1 MMTWNMLASGMANDG
16 FLLARSGESG
26 EALRSR
32 LLSTVALARRVKDA
46 HRQAELSKGKVKL
59 DSSFA
64 KEVVI
69 QWPDAPPSMKEDW
82 DKHLARE
89 KAELVKL
96 TDWSVRGE
104 QLVQGIAMHSP
115 DVLVLQECDKYAFFC
130 QRLGQLGYSSNV
142 AGKASIAYPTLKAS
156 RLQPDADY
164 LEAIAEVASQ
174 GIAFAPKKDSVARRL
189 SRSDF
194 GDDNADDDGIA
205 IFWKEDRFEALN
217 VDMCTFGDTAASAAV
232 KVHLKDRSLSREVCI
247 LGFHLP
253 SGKKQEE
260 LRHRCLRQL
269 FTWLPKSEGPPIVL
283 GADMNSDV
291 WFKVEE
297 GPGTSCSE
305 ILAEEWNFRSVWD
318 EVTRLPTTVLK
329 MRGVASDQPGKWGEL
344 AVETIDYIASSTGS
358 VSFEAQDN
366 YPTFSKEERQEVLN
380 MYDMECI
387 RKYLIPSASC
397 PSDHRP
403 VIAQVQL

>member
-1 MMTWNMLASGMANDG
+1 MMTWNILASGMANDG
-16 FLLARSGESG
+16 FLLAKAGESD

-46 HRQAELSKGKVKL
+46 HRQAELLQGKFKL

-64 KEVVI
+64 KEVVM

-96 TDWSVRGE
+96 TDWSIRGDR
-104 QLVQGIAMHSP
+104 LVQGIAKHNP

-130 QRLGQLGYSSNV
+130 QRLAQLGYSSSA
-142 AGKASIAYPTLKAS
+142 AGKASIAYPALKAS

-164 LEAIAEVASQ
+164 LKAITEVANQ

-189 SRSDF
+189 SEKEF
-194 GDDNADDDGIA
+194 GDDNADDDGVA
-205 IFWKEDRFEALN
+205 IFWKEDRFEALK
-217 VDMCTFGDTAASAAV
+217 VEMCTFGDTSASAAV
-232 KVHLKDRSLSREVCI
+232 QVHLKDRSLHREVCI

-253 SGKKQEE
+253 SGKNQEE

-269 FTWLPKSEGPPIVL
+269 FAWLPKSEGPPVVL

-291 WFKVEE
+291 WFETQE
-297 GPGTSCSE
+297 GLGTSCST
-305 ILAEEWNFRSVWD
+305 ILTEEWNFRSVWD
-318 EVTRLPTTVLK
+318 EVARLPTTVLK
-329 MRGVASDQPGKWGEL
+329 MRGVASDQPGKWGQL
-344 AVETIDYIASSTGS
+344 AVETIDYIASSTGK
-358 VSFEAQDN
+358 VSFEAQDS
-366 YPTFSKEERQEVLN
+366 YPILSKDERKGVLN

-387 RKYLIPSASC
+387 GKYLIPSATC

-403 VIAQVQL
+403 VIAQVML